1 MVIGRFA
8 PSTTGEAHPGTLL
21 AALIAWLSAKSAGGL
36 CLLRLEDLD
45 PKRSNPDLAQKMA
58 EDLAWFGLTF
68 DATVWQSSLGA
79 QHTAALDK
87 LAAQGLLYACTC
99 SRAHIA
105 RTGRQLP
112 DGSRIYANT
121 CRATAPLTAAG
132 WRKTPEAVRMRLDS
146 VPFDPVV
153 RRRDGSVA
161 YLLAC
166 VVDDAAMGITHVVRG
181 RDLADQ
187 EGAQR
192 ALSQALGLPI
202 PHYQHHMLLLEP
214 HGGKLAK
221 MHGSL
226 PASTL
231 RRLAPA
237 DVWVGAL
244 AHLAGL
250 QKSDAPIT
258 PARLITTFDWSAL
271 RQADC
276 TVVLEG
282 HRLIGLDVPPR
293 HHLHA

>member
-21 AALIAWLSAKSAGGL
+21 AGLIAWLSAKSAGGR

-45 PKRSNPDLAQKMA
+45 PERSNRHLAQKMV

-68 DATVWQSSLGA
+68 DATVWQSTLWA
-79 QHTAALDK
+79 QHAAALDR

-99 SRAHIA
+99 SRARIA
-105 RTGRQLP
+105 RTGRQLA

-121 CRATAPLTAAG
+121 CRGTGALTAAD
-132 WRKTPEAVRMRLDS
+132 WRQTSEAVRVRLDG
-146 VPFDPVV
+146 VACDPVV

-192 ALSQALGLPI
+192 ALGEALGLPI
-202 PHYQHHMLLLEP
+202 PDYRHHLLLLEP

-226 PASTL
+226 PISRL
-231 RRLAPA
+231 RELAPA
-237 DVWVGAL
+237 GVWVGAL

-250 QKSDAPIT
+250 QKSDAPVM
-258 PARLITTFDWSAL
+258 PARLVTCFDWSAL
-271 RQADC
+271 RQSDC
-276 TVVLEG
+276 TVVLADN
-282 HRLIGLDVPPR
+282 RLERLDDFRLDSP
-293 HHLHA
+293 A